1 MNTFNRIVVI
11 LLLIVSVIVL
21 PVALFALALMPEQM
35 LNFGQQGLDFIG
47 NHMTFFNIV
56 ITIIVGVLLLILC
69 AFLLALEVRRARAKT
84 IKVQKI
90 SGGEAEIAID
100 SIARRLEHH
109 IEGVVDV
116 LDVKPKITRKGKG
129 VRVQL
134 EVVTSPDIDV
144 PMMTEEVCELARDIV
159 EDRMGLKL
167 SKKIKVHIKYPKE
180 KEVWEGTPRGVRRP
194 IPTPLPEMGE
204 AISPPPIMEE
214 EIFPAPSAP
223 IAEAEEVAPPPPPP
237 IEVEETAP
245 VPPSP
250 VEEEVV
256 PAPQPS
262 FEEELEELEER
273 APVPPSSV
281 EEEVEEMTPLSFGEE
296 VVEEPVPPPAGEE
309 VEGMAP
315 LSFEEEEEKG
325 AEEES
330 SDSPTAA
337 GTEEKSWTFPFLSRE

>member
-167 SKKIKVHIKYPKE
+167 SKKN
-180 KEVWEGTPRGVRRP
+180 
-194 IPTPLPEMGE
+194 LN
-204 AISPPPIMEE
+204 SL
-214 EIFPAPSAP
+214 
-223 IAEAEEVAPPPPPP
+223 IA
-237 IEVEETAP
+237 
-245 VPPSP
+245 
-250 VEEEVV
+250 
-256 PAPQPS
+256 
-262 FEEELEELEER
+262 
-273 APVPPSSV
+273 
-281 EEEVEEMTPLSFGEE
+281 
-296 VVEEPVPPPAGEE
+296 
-309 VEGMAP
+309 
-315 LSFEEEEEKG
+315 
-325 AEEES
+325 
-330 SDSPTAA
+330 
-337 GTEEKSWTFPFLSRE
+337 SWVLTK